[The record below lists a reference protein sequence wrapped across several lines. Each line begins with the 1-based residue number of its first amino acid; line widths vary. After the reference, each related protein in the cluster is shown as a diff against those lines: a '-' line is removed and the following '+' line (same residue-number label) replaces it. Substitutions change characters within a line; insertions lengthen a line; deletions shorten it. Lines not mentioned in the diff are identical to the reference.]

1 MDPLPSDRIL
11 VGFVGSP
18 DDLDALRL
26 ALLATVATP
35 EVDQRTREVCARAAA
50 QIADGLGLATE
61 DEDDEEREHHAPGV
75 VLPFRRRE
83 SRS

>member
-1 MDPLPSDRIL
+1 MDGLPPDRLVVAL
-11 VGFVGSP
+11 VGSS

-50 QIADGLGLATE
+50 QISDWLEFADEEGE
-61 DEDDEEREHHAPGV
+61 EERENHAPGV
-75 VLPFRRRE
+75 VLPFVRRE

>member
-1 MDPLPSDRIL
+1 MDGLPPDRLVVAL
-11 VGFVGSP
+11 VGSA

-35 EVDQRTREVCARAAA
+35 EIDQRTREVCARAAA
-50 QIADGLGLATE
+50 QITDGLELA
-61 DEDDEEREHHAPGV
+61 DEEGEEEREHHAPRV
-75 VLPFRRRE
+75 VLPFRPRE

>member
-1 MDPLPSDRIL
+1 MDGLPPDRLVVAL
-11 VGFVGSP
+11 VGSS

-50 QIADGLGLATE
+50 QISDGLELAE
-61 DEDDEEREHHAPGV
+61 DEDDEEREHHAPCV
-75 VLPFRRRE
+75 VLPFRPRE
-83 SRS
+83 SRP